1 METSG
6 RARTARRAGLIGLGA
21 VGYLAVSLVLQLFAA
36 LALRAAVPGATLHNP
51 AGMTQAAG
59 LAVQLAVSAGS
70 LAIPAAL
77 LIGLL
82 RPGRARLGLVRPAPG
97 GLALWTPIALG
108 AAMLANLLANGL
120 GLGAGV
126 MLELPR
132 GGPALLLAFLQI
144 CLVPAVG
151 EELFFRGVLQ
161 GMLRPRGGLTAALA
175 AAVPFALLHS
185 RPGQALVALLTG
197 LAMGLAVEATG
208 SLVPAILAHLGNNL
222 LAFAAAWLL
231 QYGPSGLAGT
241 IQLAAAAALPVWGL
255 LALCAAFRRRR
266 LPPRSGVKLRSL
278 LANPAW
284 LAAMLALGAVFSAR
298 CAGIL

>member
-1 METSG
+1 METSE

-208 SLVPAILAHLGNNL
+208 SLAPAILAHLGNNL

-231 QYGPSGLAGT
+231 QYGPSGLTGT

-255 LALCAAFRRRR
+255 LALCAAFRRHR

>member
-1 METSG
+1 METSE

-132 GGPALLLAFLQI
+132 AARH
-144 CLVPAVG
+144 CCW
-151 EELFFRGVLQ
+151 LFCRSAWCPPWGRSCSSAGCCRGCC
-161 GMLRPRGGLTAALA
+161 A
-175 AAVPFALLHS
+175 
-185 RPGQALVALLTG
+185 PG
-197 LAMGLAVEATG
+197 
-208 SLVPAILAHLGNNL
+208 
-222 LAFAAAWLL
+222 
-231 QYGPSGLAGT
+231 AG
-241 IQLAAAAALPVWGL
+241 
-255 LALCAAFRRRR
+255 
-266 LPPRSGVKLRSL
+266 
-278 LANPAW
+278 
-284 LAAMLALGAVFSAR
+284 
-298 CAGIL
+298 